1 MASEE
6 EYMRLCIELARKGM
20 GYVAPNPM
28 VGAVIVCNGEV
39 IGSGYHQKFG
49 EAHAEVNAI
58 ASVENK
64 ALLKQST
71 MYVNLEPCSHYGKM
85 PPCAL
90 AIAEAGIPRVVIG
103 NKDPFAKVNGSG
115 MELLKDKGVEVL
127 CGVLERECKDLNKR
141 FFTFHTK
148 RRPYITLKWAQSAD
162 GFVDGKRISADD
174 EPIQISNEE
183 TKIDLHRMRAE
194 ETAILVG
201 TTTAM
206 LDNPRLT
213 VRYCEG
219 PSPVRILIDRLLK
232 IPTTYHLFDGTVRTI
247 VFTEQEDAEPMPNV
261 TYKKINFSDNPFR
274 QVLDALYDENLIS
287 LIVEGGTATHNSF
300 LRQNLWDEI
309 RVETN
314 EALQIDEG
322 ILAPHVPSSK
332 MVSEKKFG
340 NNVIRRYL
348 NEG

>member
-1 MASEE
+1 MTSDEE
-6 EYMRLCIELARKGM
+6 FMLLCIELARKGM
-20 GYVAPNPM
+20 GSVAPNPM
-28 VGAVIVCNGEV
+28 VGAVVVYNGEV
-39 IGSGYHQKFG
+39 IGKGYHQKFG

-58 ASVENK
+58 NSVENK
-64 ALLKQST
+64 ELLQHST
-71 MYVNLEPCSHYGKM
+71 LYVNLEPCSHYGKT
-85 PPCAL
+85 PPCAML
-90 AIAEAGIPRVVIG
+90 IVESKIPRVVIG
-103 NKDPFAKVNGSG
+103 NKDPFSKVNGG
-115 MELLKDKGVEVL
+115 GIELLESNGVKVV
-127 CGVLERECKDLNKR
+127 CGVLEKECADLNKR

-174 EPIQISNEE
+174 APIVISNED
-183 TKIDLHRMRAE
+183 TKVDLHRMRAE

-206 LDNPRLT
+206 LDNPQLT

-219 PSPVRILIDRLLK
+219 PSPVRILIDRTLK

-247 VFTEQEDAEPMPNV
+247 VFTEEDAQDFGNV
-261 TYKKINFSDNPFR
+261 TYRKINFKDNPFR
-274 QVLDALYDENLIS
+274 QVLDALYEENLIS

-314 EALQIDEG
+314 ESLQIDEG
-322 ILAPHVPSSK
+322 ILAPHVPPST
-332 MVSEKKFG
+332 MVSEKFFG

-348 NEG
+348 NQK